1 MLSLLLGAA
10 LTVIAGSPPSTP
22 PSELR
27 RIPAKEA
34 RQGVASDGR
43 YVYAIDN
50 SRIGKYRVAD
60 GVRVAQWSGDPAL
73 VPHLNSCAIEGRE
86 LVCASSNY
94 PAVPQTS
101 SIEYF
106 DRGTLRHLRSRKL
119 GATEGSLTT
128 FDRHDRSW
136 WAVFAQ
142 YDGKGG
148 APGKD
153 HRSTRLVQF
162 DRRFQEVRQWTLPAA
177 LLDRLKPYSISGA
190 SWSNDGR
197 LALSGHDRPEIYLV
211 TLPRTGNVLQLEATV
226 PIGTRGQAI
235 AWDANKRHA
244 IWSISRSDR
253 ALVLSDFSFA
263 MKASRPVAP
272 NKPRI

>member
-1 MLSLLLGAA
+1 MLSLLVSAA
-10 LTVIAGSPPSTP
+10 LTTTGASPLPAP
-22 PSELR
+22 APELR
-27 RIPAKEA
+27 RIPAEEA
-34 RQGVASDGR
+34 RQGVASDGV

-60 GVRVAQWSGDPAL
+60 GVRVAQWSGDPTL
-73 VPHLNSCAIEGRE
+73 VPHLNSCAIDGRE

-101 SIEYF
+101 SIEFF
-106 DRGTLRHLRSRKL
+106 DRATLRHLRSRKL

-128 FDRHDRSW
+128 FERHDGRW

-153 HRSTRLVQF
+153 HRSTRLVQS
-162 DRRFQEVRQWTLPAA
+162 DRKFREVRQWTLPPG

-190 SWSNDGR
+190 SWSTDGT
-197 LALSGHDRPEIYLV
+197 LALSGHDRREIYLMTV
-211 TLPRTGNVLQLEATV
+211 PRKGTVLHLEAIV
-226 PIGTRGQAI
+226 PIGTNGQAI
-235 AWDANKRHA
+235 AWDGNNRRAL
-244 IWSISRSDR
+244 WSISRSDR
-253 ALVLSDFSFA
+253 SLVLSDLSQTIVPA
-263 MKASRPVAP
+263 AWLAGTPLE
-272 NKPRI
+272 